1 MCAISH
7 HYRTKMVTN
16 PKNNGN
22 FLTNTKRAYNKFQ
35 IKNVALVLTF
45 FKKTICLQD
54 EQCVCADH
62 RGVLDGAVPGHLPP
76 ALPVRHVQLL
86 PRRQDHHRHLDC
98 LLLGRLPLRL
108 LHQGQLHRQAGG
120 GLEVVFIYSFFTSIF
135 FLRVCADFN
144 PIWTWK
150 LCTLLEKFGGFAIFD

>member
-1 MCAISH
+1 MEILPKLIKKTIRSQDKGLEFLCHFTSLSH
-7 HYRTKMVTN
+7 KN
-16 PKNNGN
+16 GNKPKNNGN

-76 ALPVRHVQLL
+76 ALPVRHVRVLACG
-86 PRRQDHHRHLDC
+86 QDHHPHLDC
-98 LLLGRLPLRL
+98 LLLSRLPLRI
-108 LHQGQLHRQAGG
+108 LHPGQLHRQAGG
-120 GLEVVFIYSFFTSIF
+120 KDVH
-135 FLRVCADFN
+135 
-144 PIWTWK
+144 
-150 LCTLLEKFGGFAIFD
+150 